1 MIRGIVI
8 EEGGEEERLGHV
20 IGHVVGE
27 QRVLDTG
34 DEALAEDDV
43 RGLDVAHPHQRQ
55 GPVEVVHLGGV
66 LRAQAAVLPQRGG
79 LEVGALPRHGPRIPH
94 AAHVRERLRVPFP
107 PERGAVRVRND
118 KDAERSGPVGVRVG
132 RTRTCLTTM
141 APASDCTM

>member
-94 AAHVRERLRVPFP
+94 AAHVRERLLDDD
-107 PERGAVRVRND
+107 GAGLGLHDVDEVEVAVAD
-118 KDAERSGPVGVRVG
+118 LLDLDGV
-132 RTRTCLTTM
+132 
-141 APASDCTM
+141 